1 LKPLT
6 TIALALVIVASSLG
20 VIHVSQNRM
29 NDMRGELTDAPPLEN
44 APPELSL
51 FVVVLGG
58 FRGLLADV
66 LFLRSQRMQ
75 EQERYFEL
83 VQLANW
89 VVDLQ
94 PRFTGAISFL
104 AWNMSYNI
112 SVNFSSPPERWRWV
126 QRGYELIRDNAI
138 PLHPDDPELYW
149 ELGWIFQHKMGMN
162 LDNAHQTYK
171 TQLALQ
177 MMQTLG
183 SEEFDWDALAA
194 APRDY
199 ESFLLSLG
207 DEAENFQ
214 RILATQDL
222 SFRQF
227 EHNFRNDR
235 GAVPEAI
242 AVDLEKRGI
251 TESTDIF
258 LRATWLRERMKMDPV
273 VIKEIIDRY
282 GWLDF
287 RLPDAHAIYWASIG
301 LKHAEGEMNVKCD
314 RMINQSLKSAF
325 DQGLLLFA
333 SDRELRPQFAPNLKL
348 ADALRD
354 LYLSTMDRYPQNNSF
369 RSAFENHMVDA
380 IVRLYLYGKK
390 KKAAE
395 YLDFMSKHPSF
406 RANPRFHQPLEFF
419 VIGETEEDIR
429 DAGQEQ
435 ANSIVQSFIMQTF
448 GALAYRQYDQATV
461 ADQLG
466 RRAHAVYSNGISST
480 GADNV
485 RRGLDPY
492 DVMAQRLL
500 DYLRQ
505 QNPNFGQI
513 IDEELALQKG
523 EEPPSRPVVEPE
535 EGDAR
540 EIESS
545 RLQLQDDG
553 R

>member
-1 LKPLT
+1 MKPAA
-6 TIALALVIVASSLG
+6 TIGLSLFLVASSLG
-20 VIHVSQNRM
+20 VIHLAQNRM
-29 NDMRGELTDAPPLEN
+29 NDMRVHLTDAPPLEN

-58 FRGLLADV
+58 FRGLLADA

-104 AWNMSYNI
+104 AWNMAYNI
-112 SVNFSSPPERWRWV
+112 SVNFSSPAERWRWV

-171 TQLALQ
+171 TELALQ

-183 SEEFDWDALAA
+183 SEDFDWDGLAA

-199 ESFLLSLG
+199 EEFLLAIG

-214 RILATQDL
+214 KILASREL

-227 EHNFRNDR
+227 ENNFRNDR
-235 GAVPEAI
+235 GAVPKDVT
-242 AVDLEKRGI
+242 VDLEKRSL
-251 TESTDIF
+251 TNSTDTF
-258 LRATWLRERMKMDPV
+258 LRARWLRDRMKIDPLV
-273 VIKEIIDRY
+273 VKEIIDHF

-287 RLPDAHAIYWASIG
+287 RLPDAHSVYWATIG
-301 LKHAEGEMNVKCD
+301 LRHAEGEMNVKCQ
-314 RMINQSLKSAF
+314 RMINQALKSSF
-325 DQGLLLFA
+325 DQGLMLFV
-333 SDRELRPQFAPNLKL
+333 SDRGLRPQFAPNLKI
-348 ADALRD
+348 ADTLREA
-354 LYLSTMDRYPQNNSF
+354 YLETMENYPENNSF

-380 IVRLYLYGKK
+380 ICRLYLYGKK
-390 KKAAE
+390 KKSGE
-395 YLDFMSKHPSF
+395 YLDFMRKHESF
-406 RANPRFHQPLEFF
+406 RLNPRFHQPLEIF
-419 VIGETEEDIR
+419 VISETEEDIR

-435 ANSIVQSFIMQTF
+435 ASAIVQSFIMQTF
-448 GALAYRQYDQATV
+448 GALAYRQYEQATV

-466 RRAHAVYSNGISST
+466 RRAHAVYAKNIDSGGN
-480 GADNV
+480 DNT
-485 RRGLDPY
+485 RRGIDSF
-492 DVMAQRLL
+492 DKMAERIL
-500 DYLRQ
+500 DYLREQ
-505 QNPNFGQI
+505 DPKFAAI
-513 IDEELALQKG
+513 IDEELALQRG
-523 EEPPSRPVVEPE
+523 EAPTAAPE
-535 EGDAR
+535 ADSGETDAR
-540 EIESS
+540 DTDSS
-545 RLQLQDDG
+545 KLQLQDE
-553 R
+553 

>member
-1 LKPLT
+1 VKPAA
-6 TIALALVIVASSLG
+6 TIAIALLLVASSLG
-20 VIHVSQNRM
+20 VIHLTQGRM
-29 NDMRGELTDAPPLEN
+29 NEMRVELTDAPPLEN

-75 EQERYFEL
+75 EQQRYFEL

-104 AWNMSYNI
+104 AWNMAYNI

-171 TQLALQ
+171 TELALQ

-183 SEEFDWDALAA
+183 REDFDWDALAA

-199 ESFLLSLG
+199 ENFLVSIG

-214 RILATQDL
+214 TILAAREL

-227 EHNFRNDR
+227 EHNFREER

-242 AVDLEKRGI
+242 QAEFEKRSL
-251 TESTDIF
+251 TAVTDTF
-258 LRATWLRERMKMDPV
+258 LRARWLRERLKIDPV
-273 VIKEIIDRY
+273 VVKEIIDRF
-282 GWLDF
+282 GWIDF
-287 RLPDAHAIYWASIG
+287 RLPDAHAIYWATIG
-301 LKHAEGEMNVKCD
+301 LQHAEGEMNVKCA
-314 RMINQSLKSAF
+314 RMVNQSLKGAF
-325 DQGLLLFA
+325 DQGLLIFV
-333 SDRELRPQFAPNLKL
+333 SDRALRPQFAPNLKI
-348 ADALRD
+348 ADTLRD
-354 LYLSTMDRYPQNNSF
+354 SYLETMENYPDNNSF

-380 IVRLYLYGKK
+380 IVRLYLYGNKT
-390 KKAAE
+390 KAGE
-395 YLDFMSKHPSF
+395 YLKFMSEHPSF
-406 RANPRFHQPLEFF
+406 RANPRFRQPLEIF
-419 VIGETEEDIR
+419 VISEAEEDIR

-435 ANSIVQSFIMQTF
+435 ANSIVQGFIMQTF
-448 GALAYRQYDQATV
+448 KALAYRQYETATA

-466 RRAHAVYSNGISST
+466 RRAHAVYASNIDST
-480 GADNV
+480 GNDNV
-485 RRGLDPY
+485 RRGIDDY
-492 DVMAQRLL
+492 DVIANRVLEH
-500 DYLRQ
+500 LR
-505 QNPNFGQI
+505 GQDERFAAI
-513 IDEELALQKG
+513 LDEEIARQRG
-523 EEPPSRPVVEPE
+523 EEPTDAEPE
-535 EGDAR
+535 VDPDKADAR
-540 EIESS
+540 TQHSS
-545 RLQLQDDG
+545 ELKVQDN
-553 R
+553 